1 MTSLLR
7 RSALALAIAATATT
21 SSFTTH
27 PLLAQDKSDEKGQ
40 AAPATKP
47 GGVEVPV
54 KVVVLFSSG
63 VGYFEHIG
71 PVKGDTAAELRFKTQ
86 QINDILKS
94 LVLQDTGG
102 GRVSTIVYPS
112 QDPIAKTLKS
122 FQIDITSNPSL
133 AELLNQL
140 RGAKVRVAAA
150 DQKLSGTILGVEKKP
165 KATEKGHIDV
175 WQLNLLTD
183 TGAIRTIMMEDV
195 SSIELQD
202 AQLQEELTKALS
214 ALSQARDQDK
224 KPVTINFQGQGERT
238 VRIGYVVETP
248 IWKTS
253 YRLLMGEEKSA
264 LQGWA
269 IVENQTDNDWSNV
282 QLSLVSGRPISFIQE
297 LYQPL
302 YIPRPVVNPELFA
315 SLRPQTYEA
324 GITEEKLGRAD
335 ASGGGRGL
343 FSQPNQVAQR
353 RARTTAATPAA
364 EAAGAAQDRMAMNES
379 LAKSIDPSQSVS
391 SVASAA
397 QVGELF
403 QYSVGNVSLP
413 RQRSAM
419 IPIITDPIEVEKLSI
434 YNPNVLQ
441 KHPLNGARVKNTTK
455 KHLLQGPIT
464 VLEAGTYAGDARID
478 NLPPNQERLL
488 SYGVDLQMLVN
499 STKNRQQDSIL
510 SGRINKGILYIQRKH
525 VFTQEYVAE
534 NKSEDRAKTLVVEHP
549 LRHGWKLVKPE
560 KAMET
565 TDALYRFRTEVP
577 AGKSNALTVEEQLV
591 QAETIE
597 ILPLDLGT
605 LVLYSKTG
613 EISREVRDALAKAA
627 AIKQAMEDAQRQ
639 VHERQQDINRI
650 TQEQQ
655 RIRENLKTVSE
666 RTAIHKR
673 LVEKLTEQETQIDD
687 LYKRMDE
694 AQKNFEKQRKELET
708 YVANLNIG

>member
-1 MTSLLR
+1 MQSFIR
-7 RSALALAIAATATT
+7 RSALALAIAATTL
-21 SSFTTH
+21 TTH
-27 PLLAQDKSDEKGQ
+27 PLIAQDKPE
-40 AAPATKP
+40 APPATKP
-47 GGVEVPV
+47 AGGAEVPV
-54 KVVVLFSSG
+54 KIVVLFSSG

-71 PVKGDTAAELRFKTQ
+71 PVKDNTSAELRFKTQ

-122 FQIDITSNPSL
+122 FQIDITANPSL

-183 TGAIRTIMMEDV
+183 GGAIRTIMMEDV

-202 AQLQEELTKALS
+202 AQLQEELTKALT

-224 KPVTINFQGQGERT
+224 KPVTINFQGQGERL
-238 VRIGYVVETP
+238 VRLGYVVETP

-253 YRLLMGEEKSA
+253 YRLLMGDEKSG

-269 IVENQTDNDWSNV
+269 IIENQTDNDWTNV

-324 GITEEKLGRAD
+324 GMTEEKLATPA
-335 ASGGGRGL
+335 ASLAVRGTTT
-343 FSQPNQVAQR
+343 AQR
-353 RARTTAATPAA
+353 RARVAPATPAPSGGA
-364 EAAGAAQDRMAMNES
+364 MAADSAVLSEALS
-379 LAKSIDPSQSVS
+379 KSIDPSESIA
-391 SVASAA
+391 SVASAS

-403 QYSVGNVSLP
+403 QYTVGNVSLP

-434 YNPNVLQ
+434 YNQNVLA

-464 VLEAGTYAGDARID
+464 VLEGNTYAGDARID
-478 NLPPNQERLL
+478 NLPPGQERLL

-499 STKNRQQDSIL
+499 ATKNRQTDSIL
-510 SGRINKGILYIQRKH
+510 SGRISKGVLHIQRKH

-534 NKSEDRAKTLVVEHP
+534 NKRDNGAKPLIVEHP
-549 LRHGWKLVKPE
+549 LRHGWKLVQPE
-560 KAMET
+560 KPIET
-565 TDALYRFRTEVP
+565 TDALYRFRIDVP
-577 AGKSNALTVEEQLV
+577 AGKSASLTVEEQLV
-591 QAETIE
+591 QGEAIE

-613 EISREVRDALAKAA
+613 EISKEVREALGKAIA
-627 AIKQAMEDAQRQ
+627 MKQAMEESQRQ
-639 VHERQQDINRI
+639 VRERQQDINRI

-655 RIRENLKTVSE
+655 RIRENLKTVTD
-666 RTAIHKR
+666 RTALHKR
-673 LVEKLTEQETQIDD
+673 LVEKLTEQENQIDD
-687 LYKRMDE
+687 LYKRMDD
-694 AQKNFEKQRKELET
+694 AQKAFEKQRKDLES

>member
-1 MTSLLR
+1 MQLSLIR
-7 RSALALAIAATATT
+7 RSALALAIAATTLTA
-21 SSFTTH
+21 H
-27 PLLAQDKSDEKGQ
+27 PLLAQDKAGDKAE
-40 AAPATKP
+40 AAATKP
-47 GGVEVPV
+47 AGAEVPV

-71 PVKGDTAAELRFKTQ
+71 PVKGDTSAELRFKTQ

-122 FQIDITSNPSL
+122 FQIDITGNPSL

-140 RGAKVRVAAA
+140 RGAKVTVAAQ
-150 DQKLSGTILGVEKKP
+150 DQKLAGTILGVEKKP
-165 KATEKGHIDV
+165 KATEKGHIEV
-175 WQLNLLTD
+175 WQLNLLSD
-183 TGAIRTIMMEDV
+183 GGAIRTIMMDDV

-202 AQLQEELTKALS
+202 PQLQEEMTKALS

-224 KPVTINFQGQGERT
+224 KPVTINFEGRGERT

-253 YRLLMGEEKSA
+253 YRLLIGEERSG

-269 IVENQTDNDWSNV
+269 IIENQTDNDWSNV

-315 SLRPQTYEA
+315 SLRPQTYDAGMKDRELQEEA
-324 GITEEKLGRAD
+324 RMESA
-335 ASGGGRGL
+335 A
-343 FSQPNQVAQR
+343 
-353 RARTTAATPAA
+353 RARGGAVLRRQERLAAPA
-364 EAAGAAQDRMAMNES
+364 AAGAMADSAAMAET
-379 LAKSIDPSQSVS
+379 LAKSIDPSESVS
-391 SVASAA
+391 SVAQAA

-403 QYSVGNVSLP
+403 QYSVGNVWLP

-434 YNPNVLQ
+434 YNQSVLQ
-441 KHPLNGARVKNTTK
+441 KHPLNGARLKNTTN

-478 NLPPNQERLL
+478 NLPPGQERLL

-499 STKNRQQDSIL
+499 ATKNRQENSIL
-510 SGRINKGILYIQRKH
+510 SGRIVKGVLHIQRKH

-534 NKSEDRAKTLVVEHP
+534 NKREDRATTLIVEHP
-549 LRHGWKLVKPE
+549 LRQGWKLVQPE
-560 KAMET
+560 KPLET
-565 TDALYRFRTEVP
+565 TDALYRFRVEVP
-577 AGKSNALTVEEQLV
+577 AGKSEGLTVQEQLV
-591 QAETIE
+591 QAETIQ
-597 ILPLDLGT
+597 ILPLDFGT
-605 LVLYSKTG
+605 LVHYSRTG
-613 EISREVRDALAKAA
+613 EIPKDVRDALAKAA
-627 AIKQAMEDAQRQ
+627 TMKQAMEEYQRQ
-639 VHERQQDINRI
+639 VRERQQEINRI

-655 RIRENLKTVSE
+655 RIRENIKTVND
-666 RTAIHKR
+666 RTALHKR
-673 LVEKLTEQETQIDD
+673 LVEKLTEQENQIDD
-687 LYKRMDE
+687 LYQRMDE
-694 AQKNFEKQRKELET
+694 AQKNFEKQRKELEN